1 MQAERVVQ
9 AVRVQN
15 GAGAVL
21 SGSQNRPLDGSSNYE
36 WMPGMTSNVEFYV
49 QAITA
54 DAAGRTV
61 YVGFVVTGRAI
72 SVGDVFS
79 SMYEV
84 PRSLEDARQQRPRA
98 DPINV
103 RSTSIRVD
111 AIDSMRIRVKELPS
125 GVTGALYLTGD
136 DVGAIAART
145 FLSASR

>member
-1 MQAERVVQ
+1 M
-9 AVRVQN
+9 
-15 GAGAVL
+15 
-21 SGSQNRPLDGSSNYE
+21 
-36 WMPGMTSNVEFYV
+36 
-49 QAITA
+49 
-54 DAAGRTV
+54 DARHD
-61 YVGFVVTGRAI
+61 FE
-72 SVGDVFS
+72 FS

-111 AIDSMRIRVKELPS
+111 AIDSMRVRVRELPS

-145 FLSASR
+145 YLSASR